1 MLCGRRK
8 LVNGGVE
15 IPAEFGGLTTLH
27 TLGIVNVGA
36 GGGKEIL
43 KVLKNLTQL
52 RKLGLRGINRENW
65 QEFCL
70 AIPCYKHLES
80 LSVQVDKDKDQSFFC
95 CFDDISQP
103 PKNLHSLKLYGH
115 VNRLPAWIKQ
125 LDYLKKLD
133 VEMTIMTQECMH
145 SIEALPYHLRRLCLK
160 PIKDGEIQFILPESD
175 VFGRYG
181 RFSVLEIECVSRL
194 KVTFGYL
201 ISAPECA
208 NVLKVNC
215 SSGSSLEI
223 SGLENLKT
231 LKEIWLKGSYG
242 DELKQYLQR
251 HIDQLPVN
259 QPKPVLKLVQPR
271 SS

>member
-1 MLCGRRK
+1 
-8 LVNGGVE
+8 
-15 IPAEFGGLTTLH
+15 
-27 TLGIVNVGA
+27 
-36 GGGKEIL
+36 
-43 KVLKNLTQL
+43 
-52 RKLGLRGINRENW
+52 
-65 QEFCL
+65 
-70 AIPCYKHLES
+70 
-80 LSVQVDKDKDQSFFC
+80 
-95 CFDDISQP
+95 
-103 PKNLHSLKLYGH
+103 LYGH

-133 VEMTIMTQECMH
+133 VEMTIMTQECMN
-145 SIEALPYHLRRLCLK
+145 SIEALPYLLRRLCLK

-175 VFGRYG
+175 VFGTYG
-181 RFSVLEIECVSRL
+181 RFSILEIECVSRL

-201 ISAPECA
+201 ISDPECA

-215 SSGSSLEI
+215 SSASSLEI